1 MTKFTYD
8 ITKRK
13 AEVQTDN
20 KDVGENVKSILLVIS
35 ICATAL
41 IGLNM
46 YIEYQKYLSDQK
58 ERRYLLWTKKQHV
71 NLKGGKRLHD

>member
-20 KDVGENVKSILLVIS
+20 KDVGENAKSILLVIS
-35 ICATAL
+35 ICTTAL
-41 IGLNM
+41 ISLNM
-46 YIEYQKYLSDQK
+46 YIEYQKYLIDQK
-58 ERRYLLWTKKQHV
+58 
-71 NLKGGKRLHD
+71 

>member
-1 MTKFTYD
+1 MTTFTYD

-13 AEVQTDN
+13 AEVKTNN
-20 KDVGENVKSILLVIS
+20 KDVGENAKQILLVIS

-46 YIEYQKYLSDQK
+46 YIEYQKYLADIK
-58 ERRYLLWTKKQHV
+58 
-71 NLKGGKRLHD
+71 

>member
-8 ITKRK
+8 MTKRK

-20 KDVGENVKSILLVIS
+20 KDVGENAKSILLVIS

-46 YIEYQKYLSDQK
+46 YIEYQKYLIDQK
-58 ERRYLLWTKKQHV
+58 
-71 NLKGGKRLHD
+71 

>member
-1 MTKFTYD
+1 MTTFTYD

-13 AEVQTDN
+13 AEVKTNN
-20 KDVGENVKSILLVIS
+20 KDVGENAKQILLVIS

-46 YIEYQKYLSDQK
+46 YIEYQKYLIDQK
-58 ERRYLLWTKKQHV
+58 
-71 NLKGGKRLHD
+71 

>member
-20 KDVGENVKSILLVIS
+20 KDVGKNAKSILLVIS

-46 YIEYQKYLSDQK
+46 YIEYQKYLIDQK
-58 ERRYLLWTKKQHV
+58 
-71 NLKGGKRLHD
+71 

>member
-8 ITKRK
+8 VTKRK
-13 AEVQTDN
+13 AEVKTDN
-20 KDVGENVKSILLVIS
+20 KDVGENTKQLLLVIS

-46 YIEYQKYLSDQK
+46 YIEYKKYLIDQK
-58 ERRYLLWTKKQHV
+58 
-71 NLKGGKRLHD
+71 